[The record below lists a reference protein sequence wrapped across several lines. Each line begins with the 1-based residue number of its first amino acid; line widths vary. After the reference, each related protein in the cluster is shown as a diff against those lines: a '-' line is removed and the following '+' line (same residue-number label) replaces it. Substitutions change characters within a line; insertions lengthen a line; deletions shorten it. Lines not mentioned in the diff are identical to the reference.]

1 MPHPHPEPGR
11 EVPPSAEPAGRWR
24 LARNLGGDLV
34 RGRWPATALLLAVEV
49 ALLPLAGALGRHG
62 AHPAGS
68 ILEPS
73 HRALCELGALNAAAV
88 ALHGQYWR
96 LLAATVLHVNA
107 AHLAYNAVWLLFL
120 GAALEDEVGSLRLL
134 AVYAGTGAA
143 ATATSYA
150 VAAPLLGAGA
160 SGAISGIGGALAV
173 LLWLRERRERSERRE
188 RGGSRWLAVAAMVAV
203 YLAIGA
209 ATPGVDSS
217 AHLGGLLAGAAAMLV
232 AEAGGRGRRRWVV
245 AGLAV
250 PVVAAVAL
258 AIAGTATFAPA
269 RAALL
274 PACAGPV

>member
-1 MPHPHPEPGR
+1 
-11 EVPPSAEPAGRWR
+11 VP
-24 LARNLGGDLV
+24 
-34 RGRWPATALLLAVEV
+34 GRWPATALLLAVEV

-62 AHPAGS
+62 ARPAGS

-120 GAALEDEVGSLRLL
+120 GAALEAEIGSLRLL

-160 SGAISGIGGALAV
+160 SGAISGIGGALTV
-173 LLWLRERRERSERRE
+173 LLWRRERRERDGGRR
-188 RGGSRWLAVAAMVAV
+188 LAVAATVAL

-209 ATPGVDSS
+209 ATPGVDST

-232 AEAGGRGRRRWVV
+232 AEAGGRGRPRWV

-250 PVVAAVAL
+250 PVVAALAL

-269 RAALL
+269 PAALL
-274 PACAGPV
+274 PACSGPV